1 MYSKQ
6 VLAILKVFDHGERD
20 GEREG
25 ETRAIP
31 IGACGPKNH
40 IHLRERASIVKTPTQ
55 PQLNLT

>member
-6 VLAILKVFDHGERD
+6 VLAILKVFDHGDRE

-31 IGACGPKNH
+31 KGARAPINH
-40 IHLRERASIVKTPTQ
+40 RLLFVSQTES
-55 PQLNLT
+55 N

>member
-1 MYSKQ
+1 MQDSKQ
-6 VLAILKVFDHGERD
+6 VLAIQKVFDH